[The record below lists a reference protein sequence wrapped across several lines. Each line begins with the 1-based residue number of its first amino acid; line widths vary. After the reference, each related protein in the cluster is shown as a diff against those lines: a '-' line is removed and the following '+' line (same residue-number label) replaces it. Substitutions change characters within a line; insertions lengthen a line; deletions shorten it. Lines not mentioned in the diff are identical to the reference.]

1 MNPIS
6 QSMHRTVTWLWSA
19 DPFSDPS
26 RELKLRELFLDT
38 LGCAIA
44 GFAKAEVAQTA
55 ASLARTDG
63 GPVSLPGTAS
73 PLSAG
78 GAAYAFALAAC
89 WDEAC
94 EGLAR
99 AHGRP
104 GLHAIPPALAL
115 GIANRETL
123 REVLTGAVRGYE
135 MAARLGE
142 RMRIQPGMHVDGTWG
157 TFGATAAAPR
167 PRRRVLF
174 CNTGA

>member
-1 MNPIS
+1 MSTPL
-6 QSMHRTVTWLWSA
+6 HEDGAPEW
-19 DPFSDPS
+19 DDPS
-26 RELKLRELFLDT
+26 NWPGPRIEPVENTLRPSDMD
-38 LGCAIA
+38 
-44 GFAKAEVAQTA
+44 
-55 ASLARTDG
+55 SLRTWAHARAR
-63 GPVSLPGTAS
+63 VH
-73 PLSAG
+73 
-78 GAAYAFALAAC
+78 FQRC

-157 TFGATAAAPR
+157 TFGATFYFSSAAF
-167 PRRRVLF
+167 VF
-174 CNTGA
+174 FVSIF